1 VDSKRKN
8 AMKGKVMMMSLA
20 VMAGVPQG
28 VWAKGFGKES
38 AIETYSAWDAAY
50 MPHYGKEA
58 VAHPLLDHLSAPVV
72 LPGRDSSNEW
82 RLKFVPPP
90 AVSSSDDP
98 LTANDK
104 RVGISFSLNF

>member
-1 VDSKRKN
+1 MKR
-8 AMKGKVMMMSLA
+8 KVMMMSLA
-20 VMAGVPQG
+20 MMAGMPHG
-28 VWAKGFGKES
+28 VWAKDLGKES
-38 AIETYSAWDAAY
+38 PIETYSAWNAAY

-82 RLKFVPPP
+82 RLKFVAPP
-90 AVSSSDDP
+90 AVSHADDP

>member
-1 VDSKRKN
+1 MKR
-8 AMKGKVMMMSLA
+8 KVMMMSLA
-20 VMAGVPQG
+20 VIAGVPHG
-28 VWAKGFGKES
+28 VWGKGLGKEGTVE
-38 AIETYSAWDAAY
+38 AYSAGNTVY
-50 MPHYGKEA
+50 MPHYGSEG

-90 AVSSSDDP
+90 AVSHSDDP

>member
-1 VDSKRKN
+1 
-8 AMKGKVMMMSLA
+8 
-20 VMAGVPQG
+20 
-28 VWAKGFGKES
+28 
-38 AIETYSAWDAAY
+38 
-50 MPHYGKEA
+50 